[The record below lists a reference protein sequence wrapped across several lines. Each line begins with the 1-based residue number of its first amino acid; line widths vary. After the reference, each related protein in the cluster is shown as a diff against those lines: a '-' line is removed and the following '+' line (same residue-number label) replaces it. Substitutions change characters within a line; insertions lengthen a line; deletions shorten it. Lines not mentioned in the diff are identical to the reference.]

1 MAKQGTKNNMK
12 PKAKPK
18 TKAKAKSKIK
28 VEAKVRPKVRP
39 KTKPRPQL
47 RIQPARRIEVAT
59 YPLLTET
66 QIEYFKQ
73 LLLAK
78 RDELLNNVNQMED
91 EALRKSLQSSGDLSS
106 MPIHMA
112 DLGSDNYEQDLAVG
126 LMDSER
132 QILHEIDQALDRI
145 DEGTYGICEETGKP
159 ISKARLE
166 AVPWA
171 RYCIEY
177 ERMIEDG
184 RARR

>member
-1 MAKQGTKNNMK
+1 MAEKGTKNNAK
-12 PKAKPK
+12 SKAK
-18 TKAKAKSKIK
+18 TKAKAKVKAQPKPIPRPMPRPKIK
-28 VEAKVRPKVRP
+28 PVASI
-39 KTKPRPQL
+39 RPQP
-47 RIQPARRIEVAT
+47 RS
-59 YPLLTET
+59 LLTGI
-66 QIEYFKQ
+66 QIEHFKQ

-78 RDELLNNVNQMED
+78 RSELLNNVNHMED

-132 QILHEIDQALDRI
+132 QLLHEIDRALDRI
-145 DEGTYGICEETGKP
+145 DQGTFGICEETGKP
-159 ISKARLE
+159 ITRARLE

-177 ERMIEDG
+177 ERMIEEG
-184 RARR
+184 RAER

>member
-1 MAKQGTKNNMK
+1 
-12 PKAKPK
+12 
-18 TKAKAKSKIK
+18 
-28 VEAKVRPKVRP
+28 
-39 KTKPRPQL
+39 
-47 RIQPARRIEVAT
+47 
-59 YPLLTET
+59 LTGI
-66 QIEYFKQ
+66 QIEHFKQ

-78 RDELLNNVNQMED
+78 RSELLNNVNHMED

-132 QILHEIDQALDRI
+132 QLLHEIDRALDRI
-145 DEGTYGICEETGKP
+145 DQGTYGICEETGKP
-159 ISKARLE
+159 ISRARLE

-177 ERMIEDG
+177 ERMIEEG
-184 RARR
+184 RAER